1 VSLHAV
7 QFNFATPPPTH
18 GRSEL
23 PWYPVAY
30 VAEAVAQAGN
40 RVTVVQSY
48 REPFTLE
55 RGGVQYHFL
64 RPFDAGFASLVE
76 RLEADVFHIHGLEFS
91 REMQALHSIAPK
103 VPFFVQDHANRPPR
117 PWHRRRWR
125 SGLGL
130 ADAFSFCARSQAQ
143 AFESRKLLPPQAE
156 IFEISESSSDFGCGD
171 QKAARAATGLAGDP
185 CLLSVGNLNSRKDPL
200 TVLEGVSLAARHLP
214 GLQLWCAFTS
224 APLMNEVQ
232 RRIAADAALAGRVH
246 LLGGIPHARIE
257 QLMRAADLF
266 VIGSHREGS
275 GCALMEAMACGLPP
289 VITDIPPHRA
299 LTGAGEFCRLWT
311 PGQAQSLCDALLS
324 ITAQLAYALRA
335 ATRARF
341 DSTVSFAA
349 IGRQFTSAYEH
360 VIEARRSN
368 GA

>member
-18 GRSEL
+18 GRADL
-23 PWYPVAY
+23 PWYPIAY

-55 RGGVQYHFL
+55 RAGVQYHFL
-64 RPFDAGFASLVE
+64 TPFGAGFASLVE
-76 RLEADVFHIHGLEFS
+76 RLDADVFHIHGLEFS

-117 PWHRRRWR
+117 PWRRGRWR
-125 SGLGL
+125 RGLSL
-130 ADAFSFCARSQAQ
+130 AGAFSFCARSQAQ
-143 AFESRKLLPPQAE
+143 AFESRNLLPPQAG
-156 IFEISESSSDFGCGD
+156 IFEISESSSDFSDGD
-171 QKAARAATGLAGDP
+171 RQEARAATGLAGDP
-185 CLLSVGNLNSRKDPL
+185 CLLWVGHLNPNKDPL
-200 TVLEGVSLAARHLP
+200 TVLDGVSLATRSLP
-214 GLQLWCAFTS
+214 GLQLWCAFLS

-232 RRIAADAALAGRVH
+232 QRIAGDAALAGRVH
-246 LLGGIPHARIE
+246 LLGNIPHARME
-257 QLMRAADLF
+257 LHMRAADFF
-266 VIGSHREGS
+266 VLGSHREGS

-289 VITDIPPHRA
+289 AVTDIPSFRA
-299 LTGAGEFCRLWT
+299 LTGEGQFCRLWT
-311 PGQAQSLCDALLS
+311 PGQAQSLCDALRSLA
-324 ITAQLAYALRA
+324 AQPLPALRT

-349 IGRQFTSAYEH
+349 IGRQFTSAYQH
-360 VIEARRSN
+360 AIEARRTN
-368 GA
+368 GS